1 VFKAHFERRILK
13 VWCYPL
19 LVKMHA
25 KILLWALLSA
35 TAARAD
41 IVVLRDGTS
50 YSGHY
55 APPGNG
61 TLSFTDSQGIHYDI
75 PAADVQSLV
84 FSNAAD
90 HLTLRNGRT
99 YSGQL
104 NGAEVIPFAGSGGID
119 YQFPTRD
126 VSSLILTGSGA
137 PAAAHH
143 IPTVIIPEGTDI
155 VIRTDDSIHSGQ
167 ESSGQ
172 LYPVTIVEN
181 VYDSSGGVA
190 IPAGTRAKMVVSNV
204 RSGGAVHSPEL
215 VLDLYSVDIHGEQ
228 YRVDSSSVTESN
240 RSGLGLNRR
249 TAEYTG
255 GGAGFGALM
264 GAVFGG
270 GKGAGIGALA
280 GAGGGALTQLFTR
293 GKEISVPAET
303 AMTFRLERTL
313 VMHP

>member
-1 VFKAHFERRILK
+1 MK
-13 VWCYPL
+13 VLAQVL
-19 LVKMHA
+19 LLFSISV
-25 KILLWALLSA
+25 
-35 TAARAD
+35 AARAD
-41 IVVLRDGTS
+41 IVVLHDGTS
-50 YSGHY
+50 YSGHF

-61 TLSFTDSQGIHYDI
+61 TLSFTDNQGIHYDL
-75 PAADVQSLV
+75 PVADVQSLV
-84 FSNAAD
+84 FSNTAD
-90 HLTLRNGRT
+90 HLTLRNGRN

-104 NGAEVIPFAGSGGID
+104 NGMEMIPFEGSGGID
-119 YQFPTRD
+119 YQFPLRD
-126 VSSLILTGSGA
+126 VSSLILTGSPA
-137 PAAAHH
+137 PTASRH

-155 VIRTDDSIHSGQ
+155 VIRTDDSIRSGQ

-172 LYPVTIVEN
+172 LYPAIIERD
-181 VYDSSGGVA
+181 VYGSSGNVA
-190 IPAGTRAKMVVSNV
+190 IPAGTNAKLVVSNV

-215 VLDLYSVDIHGEQ
+215 VLDLYSVDVHGEQ

-240 RSGLGLNRR
+240 RSGLGANRR
-249 TAEYTG
+249 TAEFTG
-255 GGAGFGALM
+255 GGAGIGALM

>member
-1 VFKAHFERRILK
+1 MK
-13 VWCYPL
+13 VLALC
-19 LVKMHA
+19 LV
-25 KILLWALLSA
+25 LSCA
-35 TAARAD
+35 SVAARAD

-55 APPGNG
+55 VASPSGK
-61 TLSFTDSQGIHYDI
+61 LSFTDDQGIHYEL
-75 PAADVQSLV
+75 PVGDVQSLV

-90 HLTLRNGRT
+90 HLTLHNGRT

-104 NGAEVIPFAGSGGID
+104 NGAETIGFEGNGGID
-119 YQFPTRD
+119 YQFPLRD
-126 VSSLILTGSGA
+126 VSSLVLTGSPA
-137 PAAAHH
+137 PAASHH
-143 IPTVIIPEGTDI
+143 IPTVVIPEGTDI
-155 VIRTDDSIHSGQ
+155 VIRTDDSIRSGQ

-172 LYPVTIVEN
+172 VYPATIEQD
-181 VYDSSGGVA
+181 VYGTSGSVA
-190 IPAGTRAKMVVSNV
+190 IPAGTRAKLVVSNV

-215 VLDLYSVDIHGEQ
+215 VLDLYSVDVHGEE
-228 YRVDSSSVTESN
+228 YRVDSSSVTENN
-240 RSGLGLNRR
+240 RSGLGMNRR

-255 GGAGFGALM
+255 GGAGIGALM

-293 GKEISVPAET
+293 GKQISVPAET

-313 VMHP
+313 VLHP

>member
-1 VFKAHFERRILK
+1 MK
-13 VWCYPL
+13 L
-19 LVKMHA
+19 L
-25 KILLWALLSA
+25 ALALVLSC
-35 TAARAD
+35 AALPTHAD
-41 IVVLRDGTS
+41 IIVLHDGTS

-55 APPGNG
+55 TPSGDGKLA
-61 TLSFTDSQGIHYDI
+61 FTDNQGIHYDL
-75 PAADVQSLV
+75 PVADVQSLV

-90 HLTLRNGRT
+90 HLTLRNGKT

-104 NGAEVIPFAGSGGID
+104 NGGDMISFQGSGGID
-119 YQFPTRD
+119 YQFPLRD
-126 VSSLILTGSGA
+126 VSSLVLTGSQA
-137 PAAAHH
+137 PAASHP
-143 IPTVIIPEGTDI
+143 IPTVVIPQGTDI
-155 VIRTDDSIHSGQ
+155 VIRTDDSIRSGQ

-172 LYPVTIVEN
+172 LYPATIEQN
-181 VYDSSGGVA
+181 VYGSSGSVA
-190 IPAGTRAKMVVSNV
+190 IPAGTTAKLVVSNV

-215 VLDLYSVDIHGEQ
+215 VLDLYSIDVHGEQ
-228 YRVDSSSVTESN
+228 YRVDSSAVTESN
-240 RSGLGLNRR
+240 RSGLGANRR

-255 GGAGFGALM
+255 GGAGIGALM

>member
-1 VFKAHFERRILK
+1 MK
-13 VWCYPL
+13 VL
-19 LVKMHA
+19 ALALVLSCA
-25 KILLWALLSA
+25 ALPVH
-35 TAARAD
+35 AD
-41 IVVLRDGTS
+41 IIVLHDGTS

-55 APPGNG
+55 TPSGDGKLA
-61 TLSFTDSQGIHYDI
+61 FTDNQGIHYDL
-75 PAADVQSLV
+75 PVGDVQSLV

-90 HLTLRNGRT
+90 HLTLRNGKT

-104 NGAEVIPFAGSGGID
+104 NGGDMISFQGSGGID
-119 YQFPTRD
+119 YQFPLRD
-126 VSSLILTGSGA
+126 VSSLVLTGSQPPTA
-137 PAAAHH
+137 SQH
-143 IPTVIIPEGTDI
+143 IPTVVVPEGTDI
-155 VIRTDDSIHSGQ
+155 VIRTDDSIRSGQ
-167 ESSGQ
+167 DSSGQ
-172 LYPVTIVEN
+172 LYPATIEQN
-181 VYDSSGGVA
+181 VYGSSGSVA
-190 IPAGTRAKMVVSNV
+190 IPAGTRAKLVVSNV

-215 VLDLYSVDIHGEQ
+215 VLDLYSIDVHGEQ
-228 YRVDSSSVTESN
+228 YRVDSSAVTESN
-240 RSGLGLNRR
+240 RSGLGANRR

-255 GGAGFGALM
+255 GGAGLGALM

>member
-1 VFKAHFERRILK
+1 MK
-13 VWCYPL
+13 VLAQVL
-19 LVKMHA
+19 LLFSV
-25 KILLWALLSA
+25 SV
-35 TAARAD
+35 AARAD
-41 IVVLRDGTS
+41 IVVLHDGTS
-50 YSGHY
+50 YSGHF

-61 TLSFTDSQGIHYDI
+61 TLSFTDNQGIHYDL
-75 PAADVQSLV
+75 PVADVQSLV
-84 FSNAAD
+84 FSNTAD
-90 HLTLRNGRT
+90 HLTLRNGRN

-104 NGAEVIPFAGSGGID
+104 NGMEMIPFEGSGGID
-119 YQFPTRD
+119 YQFPLRD
-126 VSSLILTGSGA
+126 VSSLILTGSPA
-137 PAAAHH
+137 PAASRH

-155 VIRTDDSIHSGQ
+155 VIRTDDSIRSGQ

-172 LYPVTIVEN
+172 LYPATIEGD
-181 VYDSSGGVA
+181 VYGSSGSVA
-190 IPAGTRAKMVVSNV
+190 IPAGTRAKLVVSNV

-215 VLDLYSVDIHGEQ
+215 VLDLYSVDVHGEQ

-240 RSGLGLNRR
+240 RSGLGANRR
-249 TAEYTG
+249 TAEFTG
-255 GGAGFGALM
+255 GGAGIGALM

>member
-1 VFKAHFERRILK
+1 MK
-13 VWCYPL
+13 VLAQVL
-19 LVKMHA
+19 LLFSV
-25 KILLWALLSA
+25 SV
-35 TAARAD
+35 AARAD
-41 IVVLRDGTS
+41 IVVLHDGTS
-50 YSGHY
+50 YSGHF
-55 APPGNG
+55 APPGKG
-61 TLSFTDSQGIHYDI
+61 TLSFTDNQGIHYDL
-75 PAADVQSLV
+75 PVADVQSLV
-84 FSNAAD
+84 FSNTAD

-104 NGAEVIPFAGSGGID
+104 NGMQMIPFEGSGGID
-119 YQFPTRD
+119 YQFPLRD
-126 VSSLILTGSGA
+126 VSSLILTGSPT
-137 PAAAHH
+137 PAASHH

-155 VIRTDDSIHSGQ
+155 VIRTDDSIRSGQ

-172 LYPVTIVEN
+172 LYPATIEGD
-181 VYDSSGGVA
+181 VYGSSGSVA
-190 IPAGTRAKMVVSNV
+190 IPAGTRAKLVVSNV

-215 VLDLYSVDIHGEQ
+215 VLDFYSVDVHGEQ
-228 YRVDSSSVTESN
+228 HRVDSSSVTESN
-240 RSGLGLNRR
+240 RRGLGANRR
-249 TAEYTG
+249 TAEFTG
-255 GGAGFGALM
+255 GGAGIGALM

>member
-1 VFKAHFERRILK
+1 LH
-13 VWCYPL
+13 
-19 LVKMHA
+19 
-25 KILLWALLSA
+25 
-35 TAARAD
+35 
-41 IVVLRDGTS
+41 DGTS

-61 TLSFTDSQGIHYDI
+61 TLSFTDNQGIHYDL
-75 PAADVQSLV
+75 PVGDVQSLV

-104 NGAEVIPFAGSGGID
+104 NGTQVIAFEGSGGID
-119 YQFPTRD
+119 YQFPLRD
-126 VSSLILTGSGA
+126 VSSLILTGPRA

-143 IPTVIIPEGTDI
+143 IPTVVIPEGTDI
-155 VIRTDDSIHSGQ
+155 VVLTSDSIRSGRD
-167 ESSGQ
+167 SSGQ
-172 LYPVTIVEN
+172 LYPATIQGN
-181 VYDSSGGVA
+181 VYGSSGSVA
-190 IPAGTRAKMVVSNV
+190 IPAGTRAQLVVSNV

-215 VLDLYSVDIHGEQ
+215 VLDLYSVEIHGEK
-228 YRVDSSSVTESN
+228 YLVDTSSVTESN
-240 RSGLGLNRR
+240 RSGLGANRR
-249 TAEYTG
+249 TAEYAG
-255 GGAGFGALM
+255 GGAGIGALM